1 MIRTHV
7 ETGPRIW
14 LAPSVVL
21 APFYI
26 TQNNH
31 GWHGSSFRLG
41 NLLPDPLMRS
51 CLVEVGY
58 IGIEDSVELL
68 LMQDEQM
75 IEALTPHTA
84 EETLTDCIRSR
95 GAIRGFE
102 YLDATCLR
110 NPSEAHPKLAI
121 VIPDEVLRTCAIGG
135 GFPKLYVPSKH
146 RWESV

>member
-1 MIRTHV
+1 
-7 ETGPRIW
+7 
-14 LAPSVVL
+14 
-21 APFYI
+21 
-26 TQNNH
+26 
-31 GWHGSSFRLG
+31 
-41 NLLPDPLMRS
+41 MRS

-84 EETLTDCIRSR
+84 EETLTDGIGSR

-110 NPSEAHPKLAI
+110 NPSEALCWLLGTSVHGI
-121 VIPDEVLRTCAIGG
+121 GVLRMTEQGCLLQLVRGEYNKQGSFCSSTRPFSRRRGSIRAVCIHLHQTMCLFQLSCAA
-135 GFPKLYVPSKH
+135 
-146 RWESV
+146 